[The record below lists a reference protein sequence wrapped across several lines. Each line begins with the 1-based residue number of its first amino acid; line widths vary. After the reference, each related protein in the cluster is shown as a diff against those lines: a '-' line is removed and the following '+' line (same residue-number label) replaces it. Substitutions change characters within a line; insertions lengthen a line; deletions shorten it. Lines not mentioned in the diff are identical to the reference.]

1 MHESDPTLYRYPATL
16 PSLSRADYPRLIGG
30 CSTTDPILLPAFQ
43 NSFSPERKLRSWSF
57 CGAVPLTRAALK
69 NPSVRHELS
78 HNASDIDT
86 ATDEFVPMEAF
97 DWKKATLLDLER
109 ENGAACRK
117 LELLGF
123 EAKPLQLKA
132 PRAPTRLNANRVAID
147 APEAEKV
154 RALAGNNNMWL
165 KRK

>member
-1 MHESDPTLYRYPATL
+1 
-16 PSLSRADYPRLIGG
+16 
-30 CSTTDPILLPAFQ
+30 
-43 NSFSPERKLRSWSF
+43 
-57 CGAVPLTRAALK
+57 
-69 NPSVRHELS
+69 
-78 HNASDIDT
+78 
-86 ATDEFVPMEAF
+86 MEDF

-132 PRAPTRLNANRVAID
+132 PQAPTRLNANRVAID

-154 RALAGNNNMWL
+154 RALAGNNNMNLSTIIYTVGTQAVSGDVVMKAMQFQANQAERNKYKSEREALVAKKKVELAAKALLENGPSNARRGWL
-165 KRK
+165 VKELRSLLKWNESRRISNTEGVQQ